1 MEGEEERMTISRD
14 ELVELFKEA
23 PKESFELL
31 LRNLRIRECLQ
42 RLHAKHLA
50 GMKLSYDEDFERIFQ
65 EFFRFFF
72 RPLEIAIQGVQQLRF
87 LFLAFDLELAEAQSE
102 TMRAYGDFLRSWF
115 DHLRLTYEMML
126 GRVLPSSGADIL
138 REFIRS
144 YRRKIES
151 RGLELGYPTEYPFL
165 LPKTVLVNLDRAV
178 EHWERFS
185 EAFGEYKKLIKGAYV
200 EAAEGFIAEVN
211 QRRVESPQEFFA
223 TFSEFEA
230 RSFDPLLKSP
240 RYLEVQKSM
249 MENMMD
255 YIYFYRRFLEEML
268 ESNPVSPF
276 ATISM
281 QDEAFR
287 RILDLKRRVEELERR
302 VSRLEAG
309 SGDRGK
315 D

>member
-1 MEGEEERMTISRD
+1 MTLSRD
-14 ELVELFKEA
+14 ELIELFREA

-50 GMKLSYDEDFERIFQ
+50 GQKLSYDEDFERIFQ

-72 RPLEIAIQGVQQLRF
+72 RPLEITIRGVQQLRF
-87 LFLAFDLELAEAQSE
+87 LFLTFDLELAEAQNE
-102 TMRAYGDFLRSWF
+102 TLRAYGDFLRSWF

-126 GRVLPSSGADIL
+126 GRILPAPGVDVM
-138 REFIRS
+138 REFIRG
-144 YRRKIES
+144 YRKRIES
-151 RGLELGYPTEYPFL
+151 HGIELGYPTEYPFL
-165 LPKTVLVNLDRAV
+165 LPKTVFVNLERAID
-178 EHWERFS
+178 HWEKFS
-185 EAFGEYKKLIKGAYV
+185 GAFGEYRGLIKGTYA
-200 EAAEGFIAEVN
+200 EAAEGFMAEAN
-211 QRRVESPQEFFA
+211 QRRFENPQEFFA
-223 TFSEFEA
+223 AFSEFEA
-230 RSFDPLLKSP
+230 RAFDVLLKSP

-255 YIYFYRRFLEEML
+255 YIYFYRRFFEEML
-268 ESNPVSPF
+268 GSNPANPF
-276 ATISM
+276 ATVSM

-287 RILDLKRRVEELERR
+287 RILDLRRRVAELERR
-302 VSRLEAG
+302 LSKLEEG